1 MAKFLTIDTGDN
13 GKFLIPADG
22 FVYTR
27 KSSSSP
33 STTTIIFYES
43 PNNLDLIAITYDAV
57 SSSDEDN
64 FFQFI
69 ENEIIDLA
77 QTNWRNAVVDI
88 TDRIPKPFNVTNVS
102 IG

>member
-77 QTNWRNAVVDI
+77 QTN
-88 TDRIPKPFNVTNVS
+88 
-102 IG
+102 